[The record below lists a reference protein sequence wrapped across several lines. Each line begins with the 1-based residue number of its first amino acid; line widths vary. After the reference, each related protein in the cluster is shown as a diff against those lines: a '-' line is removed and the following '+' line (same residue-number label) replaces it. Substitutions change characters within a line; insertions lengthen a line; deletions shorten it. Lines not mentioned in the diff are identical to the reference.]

1 MMIAMRS
8 QRQEEET
15 TEKNATFPS
24 NSQQVQTRF
33 SNPSLFANM
42 KIVKEASSQKKNEGI
57 THQKISHGRKRVL
70 RAFTSPDNRS
80 PEASI
85 LPTLQCNPICKT
97 AAKSKSESYVSRA
110 DMVINEENYK
120 YTRAEELFAIAT
132 RRRSSDNSHS

>member
-1 MMIAMRS
+1 MIAMRS

-24 NSQQVQTRF
+24 NSQQVQT
-33 SNPSLFANM
+33 LFANM

-57 THQKISHGRKRVL
+57 THQKISHGRKHVL

-110 DMVINEENYK
+110 DMVIVSYRI
-120 YTRAEELFAIAT
+120 YLYF
-132 RRRSSDNSHS
+132 